1 MARSTDVPPEEV
13 FVPTDTTS
21 PEAQALIEA
30 GATPNT
36 VDVAELMQRI
46 QAMQSRLD
54 QLSAAQGIPA
64 DPIAAL
70 VQALKDHVQAQAN
83 AHPNHD
89 FAELKA
95 ALDELP
101 DSDALTPDHTEL
113 VKTTVDDGLETQLAG
128 ILSDLA
134 YVRQLSRDLHRV
146 ILKGKVT
153 AG

>member
-36 VDVAELMQRI
+36 VDVTELMQRI

-83 AHPNHD
+83 AHPNHN

-95 ALDELP
+95 VLDELP
-101 DSDALTPDHTEL
+101 DSNQLTTDHTDL
-113 VKTTVDDGLETQLAG
+113 VKTTVADGLEAD
-128 ILSDLA
+128 LSPIFHDLA
-134 YVRQLSRDLHRV
+134 YVNQLARDLHRV
-146 ILKGKVT
+146 ILKGKVAT
-153 AG
+153 G